1 VELILVNSYAEL
13 KERVPMIVEE
23 MMKTDVI
30 TLQPTHTIKE
40 AITLL
45 REKKIRHLPITDTSG
60 QVVGVVSDRDI
71 KEATPSSLLEGNLID
86 IQSVLLQDVMTKNP
100 IVGHPLDFVEEV
112 ATIFYDQKI
121 GCLPIVSNEKLVGII
136 TETDLLYK
144 YIELTGAHQPGSH
157 IEVRVPNRSGMLF
170 EVSKIFHDHK
180 VNVLS
185 VLVYPDVKSDATKI
199 LVFRVKTMNPLEII
213 EDIRKEGFDVLWP
226 NMPGVNT

>member
-1 VELILVNSYAEL
+1 
-13 KERVPMIVEE
+13 MIVEE
-23 MMKTDVI
+23 MMNTDVI
-30 TLQPTHTIKE
+30 TLQPTHTIDD
-40 AITLL
+40 AIKLL
-45 REKKIRHLPITDTSG
+45 RGEKIRHLPITDTSG
-60 QVVGVVSDRDI
+60 HVVGIVSDRDI
-71 KEATPSSLLEGNLID
+71 KEATPSSLLQGELGAIKSIFLED
-86 IQSVLLQDVMTKNP
+86 IMTKNP

-121 GCLPIVSNEKLVGII
+121 GCLPIVSKEKLVGII

-157 IEVRVPNRSGMLF
+157 IEVRVPNKSGMLF
-170 EVSKIFHDHK
+170 EVSKVFNDHK

-185 VLVYPDVKSDATKI
+185 VLVYPDFKNDASKI
-199 LVFRVKTMNPLEII
+199 LVFRVKTMNPLGII